1 MGKAAVPLAIAG
13 GSLLLPFAAPAIGG
27 LVASGV
33 GAAGGLASSAGAVA
47 SGLFTSANVG
57 LAAAGVGAFSSIM
70 GARSGQKAAGFE
82 MEQIAEQ
89 KRLARAQ
96 ASQAQADAS
105 DRLKRVR
112 GSAKAKAAA
121 GGVGVNSSRSFL
133 AFLTE
138 QDRMFGE
145 EVSNIRVNA
154 KGKQHIYNSE
164 SKAAQS
170 KGGSAMTRGL
180 LKSGMQ
186 GLQGYSNYKDTKGT

>member
-1 MGKAAVPLAIAG
+1 MGKAAVPLAVVG
-13 GSLLLPFAAPAIGG
+13 GSLLLP
-27 LVASGV
+27 GV
-33 GAAGGLASSAGAVA
+33 GTAISASLGSVGSAGAAAGGLFSSA
-47 SGLFTSANVG
+47 NIG
-57 LAAAGVGAFSSIM
+57 LAAAGVGAVSSFM
-70 GARSGQKAAGFE
+70 GARSEQAAAGFE

-154 KGKQHIYNSE
+154 RSKQKIFNSE
-164 SKAAQS
+164 SAAAQS
-170 KGGSAMTRGL
+170 RGDSAMTRGL
-180 LKSGMQ
+180 LKAGMQ
-186 GLQGYSNYKDTKGT
+186 GLKGYSDFTDTKGKD